1 MSEWITVPEMLLSAV
16 AKSIDPNPTDRAPH
30 AVTHAVTDVPR
41 KLVEA
46 LIEYMS
52 EDLACDHSVNICMC
66 EWIGLVDDLKLSLGG
81 KTTCYSCGGDGTG
94 WDQAKYEAEK
104 EAASAGGMYADDFA
118 GMITCPGCG
127 GSGAVSI
134 K

>member
-16 AKSIDPNPTDRAPH
+16 AKSIDPNPTDRAP
-30 AVTHAVTDVPR
+30 HAVTDVPR

-81 KTTCYSCGGDGTG
+81 KTTCYSCGGDGAS
-94 WDQAKYEAEK
+94 WDHAKYEAEM
-104 EAASAGGMYADDFA
+104 AAARLRGMYADDFA
-118 GMITCPGCG
+118 GMIKCPGCG